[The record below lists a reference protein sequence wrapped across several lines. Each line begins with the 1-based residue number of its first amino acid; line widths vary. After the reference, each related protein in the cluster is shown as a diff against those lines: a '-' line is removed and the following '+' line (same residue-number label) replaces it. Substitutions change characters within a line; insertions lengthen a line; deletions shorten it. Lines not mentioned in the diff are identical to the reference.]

1 MTIEKVKKY
10 KRGLGSF
17 IRSEKGQRFFN
28 FAYSI
33 GAAVVIWGALFK
45 ILNIHG
51 GNVLLSVGMGTE
63 VLMFILTAF
72 DRPPKEY
79 RWEDVFPALKGTPE
93 GAGEAPEEVAE
104 ALQGNPHLR
113 QQGVVGIPADMGR
126 AVVQPTLAQ
135 ASETLLESFRAITEN
150 SAAISESSHGY
161 VTQMQ
166 NLDRNIA
173 GLNTIYEVQLRGV
186 SSQVDAIDRVN
197 RGIKDMRDMYE
208 KSAAQS
214 VRYCEETERMAR
226 YMQQLNSIYER
237 MVEAMTVNMY
247 RPGMPP
253 QEAGRPSAQG
263 SDNR

>member
-104 ALQGNPHLR
+104 ALQGSPDLR
-113 QQGVVGIPADMGR
+113 TGADRFCVGGRGRHQG
-126 AVVQPTLAQ
+126 L
-135 ASETLLESFRAITEN
+135 
-150 SAAISESSHGY
+150 
-161 VTQMQ
+161 
-166 NLDRNIA
+166 
-173 GLNTIYEVQLRGV
+173 
-186 SSQVDAIDRVN
+186 
-197 RGIKDMRDMYE
+197 
-208 KSAAQS
+208 
-214 VRYCEETERMAR
+214 
-226 YMQQLNSIYER
+226 
-237 MVEAMTVNMY
+237 Y
-247 RPGMPP
+247 RP
-253 QEAGRPSAQG
+253 AGFRRCRYGPASCCHVDSCTG
-263 SDNR
+263 F

>member
-1 MTIEKVKKY
+1 MD
-10 KRGLGSF
+10 RLH
-17 IRSEKGQRFFN
+17 
-28 FAYSI
+28 
-33 GAAVVIWGALFK
+33 AVT
-45 ILNIHG
+45 
-51 GNVLLSVGMGTE
+51 S
-63 VLMFILTAF
+63 
-72 DRPPKEY
+72 
-79 RWEDVFPALKGTPE
+79 
-93 GAGEAPEEVAE
+93 
-104 ALQGNPHLR
+104 
-113 QQGVVGIPADMGR
+113 
-126 AVVQPTLAQ
+126 TLAQ